1 MCVCCKGACL
11 NECVCVSRAFKRMTF
26 SHYRMPTSIRKR
38 ERRMQKYHKWVAE
51 VVEENEDCRVAHY
64 RAAKELR
71 MENGDA
77 TFVHCLDWARYGE
90 AVAPSH
96 EEE

>member
-1 MCVCCKGACL
+1 MSATLAGGVLVCVCL
-11 NECVCVSRAFKRMTF
+11 VIQEMTF

-38 ERRMQKYHKWVAE
+38 ERNLQKYHKWVYE
-51 VVEENEDCRVAHY
+51 VVEENEACRVAHY

-90 AVAPSH
+90 AVAPPH